1 MRVFATLHSG
11 AQTVRRIENLVHETL
26 GHGLF
31 ATCLGVAGEPTQGE
45 SVGTV
50 RLDLNGHLVGGTTH
64 ATRTNLKGGAHV
76 VERLLERGYGVPAG
90 LGLYA
95 LEGTVNDALGEAL
108 LAIKK
113 NLVDELG
120 DDGCAV
126 YGIGNNGTLGS
137 WSFTR
142 HYFFSI
148 FAP

>member
-1 MRVFATLHSG
+1 
-11 AQTVRRIENLVHETL
+11 
-26 GHGLF
+26 
-31 ATCLGVAGEPTQGE
+31 
-45 SVGTV
+45 V
-50 RLDLNGHLVGGTTH
+50 RLNLNGHLVGGSTH
-64 ATRTNLKGGAHV
+64 TTRTNLKGGTHV
-76 VERLLERGYGVPAG
+76 VERLLESGHGVSAG

-95 LEGTVNDALGEAL
+95 FECAVNDALGEAL

-120 DDGCAV
+120 DDGGAV
-126 YGIGNNGTLGS
+126 YGVGNDGALGS